1 MEKLVAMT
9 GEKMNT
15 AMYLTRVITFNFATN
30 GISMSFFREMNSN
43 A

>member
-1 MEKLVAMT
+1 MEKLVTMT

-15 AMYLTRVITFNFATN
+15 ALYLSRVVTFNFATN
-30 GISMSFFREMNSN
+30 GISMSFFRKLNSN